1 MKKTLIGV
9 TLTVSLLLAACGN
22 TDDEIVASTAYGDIT
37 KAGFYEQMKEIAGT
51 TLLEQVVIDKI
62 LTDQYEVSDEEIEAQ
77 LATYKEMYGESFESA
92 LATNGYTEE
101 TFKDTIRFQLLQQ
114 KAVEDVEVTEEEIQT
129 YYEQGKYELHTRH
142 ILVET
147 EEEAKQLYEQISE
160 GSNFETV
167 AKESSQDS
175 ETAEN
180 GGDLDWLSVADMEA
194 TFADAAYAL
203 EPGEV
208 SEPVESAS
216 GYEIIQLVEKREV
229 EDYASL
235 KEQKEE
241 ITKTLKERIVAN
253 TEWETVEARLLKEA
267 NVTIKD
273 ADFKGAFSAALTEEE

>member
-1 MKKTLIGV
+1 
-9 TLTVSLLLAACGN
+9 
-22 TDDEIVASTAYGDIT
+22 
-37 KAGFYEQMKEIAGT
+37 MKEIAGT

-62 LTDQYEVSDEEIEAQ
+62 LTDQYEVSDKEIEEQ
-77 LATYKEMYGESFESA
+77 LETYKEMYGESFESA

-114 KAVEDVEVTEEEIQT
+114 KAIEDVEVTEEEIET

-147 EEEAKQLYEQISE
+147 EEEAQQVYEQISE
-160 GSNFETV
+160 GGDFEAI

-180 GGDLDWLSVADMEA
+180 GGDLEWLSIADMET
-194 TFADAAYAL
+194 TFADTAYAL
-203 EPGEV
+203 ETGEV
-208 SEPVESAS
+208 SEPVESTL
-216 GYEIIQLVEKREV
+216 GYEIIQLVDEREV
-229 EDYASL
+229 KDYASL
-235 KEQKEE
+235 EEQKEE
-241 ITKTLKERIVAN
+241 IKKKLIERIVAN

-273 ADFKGAFSAALTEEE
+273 ADFKDAFSITLNEEE

>member
-1 MKKTLIGV
+1 MKKTLIGF
-9 TLTVSLLLAACGN
+9 TLTASLFLAACGN
-22 TDDEIVASTAYGDIT
+22 TDDEIVATTAYGDIT
-37 KAGFYEQMKEIAGT
+37 KSGFYEQMKEIAGT

-77 LATYKEMYGESFESA
+77 LETYKEMYGESFESA

-114 KAVEDVEVTEEEIQT
+114 KAVEDVEVTEEEIET
-129 YYEQGKYELHTRH
+129 YYERGKYELHTRH

-147 EEEAKQLYEQISE
+147 EEEAQQLYEKISE
-160 GSNFETV
+160 DSDFEAV

-180 GGDLDWLSVADMEA
+180 GGDLEWLTVTEMEA

-208 SEPVESAS
+208 SEPLESTA
-216 GYEIIQLVEKREV
+216 GYEIIQLVEKLEV

-235 KEQKEE
+235 EDQKEE
-241 ITKTLKERIVAN
+241 ITKTLKERIIAN

>member
-114 KAVEDVEVTEEEIQT
+114 KAAEDVEVTEEEIEN

-267 NVTIKD
+267 NVTIED

>member
-9 TLTVSLLLAACGN
+9 TLTVSLFLAACGN
-22 TDDEIVASTAYGDIT
+22 TDDEIVASTAYGNIT
-37 KAGFYEQMKEIAGT
+37 KEGFYEQMKEIAGT

-62 LTDQYEVSDEEIEAQ
+62 LTDRYEVSDEEIEAQ
-77 LATYKEMYGESFESA
+77 LETYKEMYGESFESA

-114 KAVEDVEVTEEEIQT
+114 KAMEDVEVTEEEIET
-129 YYEQGKYELHTRH
+129 YYEQGSYELHTRH

-147 EEEAKQLYEQISE
+147 EEEAQQLYEQISE
-160 GSNFETV
+160 GGDFETV
-167 AKESSQDS
+167 AKESSLDS

-180 GGDLDWLSVADMEA
+180 GGDLDWLAVADMEA

-203 EPGEV
+203 EPGEL

-216 GYEIIQLVEKREV
+216 GYQIIQLVEKREV
-229 EDYASL
+229 EDYSSL
-235 KEQKEE
+235 EDQKEE
-241 ITKTLKERIVAN
+241 IMKTLKEQIVAN
-253 TEWETVEARLLKEA
+253 TEWGTVEARLLKEA

-273 ADFKGAFSAALTEEE
+273 ADFKGAFSATLTEEE

>member
-22 TDDEIVASTAYGDIT
+22 TDEEIVASTAYGDIT

-77 LATYKEMYGESFESA
+77 LETYKEMYGESFESA

-114 KAVEDVEVTEEEIQT
+114 KAVEDVEVTEEEIET

-267 NVTIKD
+267 NVTIED